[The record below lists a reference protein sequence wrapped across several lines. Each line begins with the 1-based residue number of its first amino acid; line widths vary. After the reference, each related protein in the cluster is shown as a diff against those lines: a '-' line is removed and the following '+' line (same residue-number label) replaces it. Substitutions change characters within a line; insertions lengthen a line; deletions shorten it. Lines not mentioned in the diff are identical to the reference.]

1 MKLTK
6 LKNKEAIKMQL
17 SKQIQKYRKEQ
28 NLSQENLAEKIHV
41 TRHTISNWE
50 RNKNIPDLNSLI
62 LLSQIF
68 DTSLDNLVKGDIEN
82 MENQLNNKRFNNW
95 STLMGISS
103 ILTAISIGP
112 SLHYLGNYGYII
124 VILLTA
130 VLIYSAIKVDKYKE
144 QNKLF
149 TYKQIL
155 DYMNGKPIKEINTD
169 QTKHKII
176 NAIISI
182 IYIGLFITIFAVSL
196 NWFK

>member
-1 MKLTK
+1 M
-6 LKNKEAIKMQL
+6 EL

-28 NLSQENLAEKIHV
+28 ELSQEDLAEKIHV

-50 RNKNIPDLNSLI
+50 RNKNVPDLKSLI

-68 DTSLDNLVKGDIEN
+68 NTSLDNLVKGDVES
-82 MENQLNNKRFNNW
+82 MKNQVNNNLFNNW
-95 STLMGISS
+95 TWIMGITS
-103 ILTAISIGP
+103 ILTAISVGP
-112 SLHYLGNYGYII
+112 SLHFLGNYGYII
-124 VILLTA
+124 VILLAIIT
-130 VLIYSAIKVDKYKE
+130 VYSAIKVNKYKE

-155 DYMNGKPIKEINTD
+155 DYMNGKPVKKINKD
-169 QTKHKII
+169 KTKHKII

-182 IYIGLFITIFAVSL
+182 LYIGVFITIFVISL